1 MFLKRRG
8 STCSIPRWGNPA
20 SAVNAE
26 RDDHRHWN
34 ICIRQGVAGLNEGE
48 SLGLDQ
54 RLMST
59 SIMR

>member
-1 MFLKRRG
+1 MFLKQRG
-8 STCSIPRWGNPA
+8 STCSIPQLGKPA
-20 SAVNAE
+20 SAFSAE
-26 RDDHRHWN
+26 PDDHRHWN

-59 SIMR
+59 SIIL